1 MLPKTSSK
9 STPNPMKIISK
20 SKRRFGYVLNAFWT
34 RLDASWTEK
43 PSEKK
48 PVLARNGKR
57 AKIKHRCPASD
68 QISPKPPA
76 PNLEHLT
83 SSAQP
88 RHLQG
93 SAQPL
98 PRNWFPIC
106 GLRPRFARPRPRR
119 QGPGAK
125 DQGRGPGAPF
135 QWKGYLIIACCWL
148 APLYPFQCSG

>member
-1 MLPKTSSK
+1 MELLFSECKGSQNGTKILPKRCQNVSNKDPYGVDGCQNASRGVQELQ
-9 STPNPMKIISK
+9 ISK
-20 SKRRFGYVLNAFWT
+20 NLRFSYVFRRFT
-34 RLDASWTEK
+34 PPR
-43 PSEKK
+43 KK

-57 AKIKHRCPASD
+57 AKIKHMCPASD

-106 GLRPRFARPRPRR
+106 GLRPRFARPRPR
-119 QGPGAK
+119 
-125 DQGRGPGAPF
+125 
-135 QWKGYLIIACCWL
+135 LTVM
-148 APLYPFQCSG
+148 